1 MKAFDDAGI
10 YLFVDLDDFPTQIEQ
25 VSSSLDTIII
35 IIKFFYAASL
45 LPMTDQRSILDS
57 LFFEYT

>member
-25 VSSSLDTIII
+25 VW
-35 IIKFFYAASL
+35 
-45 LPMTDQRSILDS
+45 P
-57 LFFEYT
+57 FFESHVGQAAVDHIITGQSSME